1 MKEQETETTQGLI
14 SDSDK
19 EVRPIVSKKWLTSLI
34 NYIIISAFTNF
45 IFFCTQENP
54 KLLHISEAGLFQK

>member
-45 IFFCTQENP
+45 IFFWYTG
-54 KLLHISEAGLFQK
+54 KS